1 MEYLNPHLISVRIN
15 ERRRSDDE
23 DVKRLA
29 FLLDLKTIGISQTL
43 FVCLFV
49 FLYDFDLNLK
59 FADAG
64 DLKTGHSLGNIS
76 HESKIDWLEMN
87 ETGSKLL
94 FRDQKL
100 RLYIVDIEAS
110 TKALLLGEENLEKA

>member
-1 MEYLNPHLISVRIN
+1 MIIIDSYEWNGVN
-15 ERRRSDDE
+15 
-23 DVKRLA
+23 
-29 FLLDLKTIGISQTL
+29 T
-43 FVCLFV
+43 
-49 FLYDFDLNLK
+49 
-59 FADAG
+59 G

-94 FRDQKL
+94 FRDQRL

-110 TKALLLGEENLEKA
+110 TKTLLLGEQGDPKRIPRIFLVFFLSFLCF

>member
-43 FVCLFV
+43 FVCLF

>member
-1 MEYLNPHLISVRIN
+1 MF
-15 ERRRSDDE
+15 
-23 DVKRLA
+23 A
-29 FLLDLKTIGISQTL
+29 CF
-43 FVCLFV
+43 